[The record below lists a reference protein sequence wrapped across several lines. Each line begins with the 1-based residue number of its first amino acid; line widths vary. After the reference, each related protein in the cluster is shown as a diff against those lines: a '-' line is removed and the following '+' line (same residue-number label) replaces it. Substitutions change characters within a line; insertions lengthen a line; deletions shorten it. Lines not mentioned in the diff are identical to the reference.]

1 MACEEA
7 GSLPQAALVPMVN
20 GAPIPALGYDP
31 CLLGG
36 CLAPMASFK
45 SGCSLTAARGPHYQS
60 PARVFTT
67 GRGQV
72 LWCRNMTSLAVTA
85 WGLGLSC
92 WWLRL
97 GLEAVVQGGAVNIP
111 VLQMGKQSQGC
122 VAGPRSQNREVSL
135 GHFLPGAAL
144 GVGSPFSQSLQ
155 GSLSPFSGRWGVLGS
170 AFLSAQFQQLQD
182 H

>member
-7 GSLPQAALVPMVN
+7 GSLPQAAPVPMVN

-135 GHFLPGAAL
+135 GHFLARPPL
-144 GVGSPFSQSLQ
+144 FPLSQLPPSIQ
-155 GSLSPFSGRWGVLGS
+155 GSFSPCLGAVYRVPAVCCICRECS
-170 AFLSAQFQQLQD
+170 
-182 H
+182 

>member
-7 GSLPQAALVPMVN
+7 GSLPQAAPVPMVN

-60 PARVFTT
+60 PAWVFTT

-72 LWCRNMTSLAVTA
+72 LWCRNMTS
-85 WGLGLSC
+85 GSD
-92 WWLRL
+92 RL
-97 GLEAVVQGGAVNIP
+97 GAWLI
-111 VLQMGKQSQGC
+111 LL
-122 VAGPRSQNREVSL
+122 VAQAR
-135 GHFLPGAAL
+135 
-144 GVGSPFSQSLQ
+144 
-155 GSLSPFSGRWGVLGS
+155 LGS
-170 AFLSAQFQQLQD
+170 RGAGRSC
-182 H
+182 